1 MLLKIS
7 DLFKKIELKRFTKC
21 GSFWHYLD
29 VSAKSLTERGNS
41 NYLLVANSS
50 TPFNR
55 AFFVR
60 EVRTPKINPA
70 MDLFSMVACDW
81 QRLIV
86 GCVPQVAVFH
96 PVARYRP
103 KAWKLLAV
111 TSIQYLV
118 ELIAMIYQFLGV
130 SRQHY
135 DRTKAEQIRIQADNE
150 QQARAYL
157 ARHYVLILLGRL
169 PNFAKNDR
177 TLVIP
182 ENLWKDCIK
191 QHKSLYETTQ
201 IFVQNHNLNDTEQN
215 HSLLNVPTM
224 EVADA

>member
-1 MLLKIS
+1 MLFKIS
-7 DLFKKIELKRFTKC
+7 DLFKKSDLKRFTKC

-29 VSAKSLTERGNS
+29 VSAKSLAERGNS
-41 NYLLVANSS
+41 NNKTLADSS

-60 EVRTPKINPA
+60 EFRTPKENVFLKNQER
-70 MDLFSMVACDW
+70 LFLSMVACDW

-86 GCVPQVAVFH
+86 GCIPMFAVFH

-111 TSIQYLV
+111 TLTKINIGVTQ
-118 ELIAMIYQFLGV
+118 MIYQFIGI

-135 DRTKAEQIRIQADNE
+135 DQTKAEQIRIQADNE

-169 PNFAKNDR
+169 PNTAKNDR
-177 TLVIP
+177 TL
-182 ENLWKDCIK
+182 
-191 QHKSLYETTQ
+191 
-201 IFVQNHNLNDTEQN
+201 
-215 HSLLNVPTM
+215 
-224 EVADA
+224 EVKGGVYA

>member
-1 MLLKIS
+1 MKSISRQRDYIKMLFKIS
-7 DLFKKIELKRFTKC
+7 DLFKKSKLKRFTKC

-29 VSAKSLTERGNS
+29 VSAKSLAERGNS

-60 EVRTPKINPA
+60 EVRTPKIRYANSHNGIFSINSI
-70 MDLFSMVACDW
+70 LSIFGLTGFISMVACDW

-111 TSIQYLV
+111 TSIQHLV
-118 ELIAMIYQFLGV
+118 ELIAMIYLFKAI
-130 SRQHY
+130 SRLDLRNTSKPISSFPCY
-135 DRTKAEQIRIQADNE
+135 TIRIKADNLE
-150 QQARAYL
+150 QAKAI
-157 ARHYVLILLGRL
+157 VC
-169 PNFAKNDR
+169 PFFAVK
-177 TLVIP
+177 
-182 ENLWKDCIK
+182 
-191 QHKSLYETTQ
+191 
-201 IFVQNHNLNDTEQN
+201 
-215 HSLLNVPTM
+215 
-224 EVADA
+224 EVDHA

>member
-1 MLLKIS
+1 MLFKIS

-21 GSFWHYLD
+21 GSFWHYLV
-29 VSAKSLTERGNS
+29 VSAKSLAERGNS
-41 NYLLVANSS
+41 NNKSTANSS

-86 GCVPQVAVFH
+86 GCVPLIAVFH

-111 TSIQYLV
+111 TLNKFINGVTQ
-118 ELIAMIYQFLGV
+118 MIYQFIGI

-135 DRTKAEQIRIQADNE
+135 DQTKAEQIRILADNE
-150 QQARAYL
+150 TQARAYL
-157 ARHYVLILLGRL
+157 ARDYVLISLGRL
-169 PNFAKNDR
+169 PNTAKNDR
-177 TLVIP
+177 TL
-182 ENLWKDCIK
+182 
-191 QHKSLYETTQ
+191 
-201 IFVQNHNLNDTEQN
+201 
-215 HSLLNVPTM
+215 
-224 EVADA
+224 EVKGGIYA

>member
-1 MLLKIS
+1 MKSISRQKDYIKMLFKIS
-7 DLFKKIELKRFTKC
+7 DLFKKSELKRFTKC

-29 VSAKSLTERGNS
+29 VSAKSLAERGNS

-60 EVRTPKINPA
+60 EVRTPKIRYANSHNGIFSINSI
-70 MDLFSMVACDW
+70 LSIFGLTGFISMVACDW

-118 ELIAMIYQFLGV
+118 EIIAMIYQFLGI

-135 DRTKAEQIRIQADNE
+135 DQTKAEQIRIQADNE
-150 QQARAYL
+150 EQARAYL

-169 PNFAKNDR
+169 PNTAKNDR
-177 TLVIP
+177 TL
-182 ENLWKDCIK
+182 
-191 QHKSLYETTQ
+191 
-201 IFVQNHNLNDTEQN
+201 
-215 HSLLNVPTM
+215 
-224 EVADA
+224 EVKGGIYA

>member
-1 MLLKIS
+1 MLFKIS
-7 DLFKKIELKRFTKC
+7 DLFKKSELKRFTKC
-21 GSFWHYLD
+21 GQFWHHSA

-41 NYLLVANSS
+41 NNKSLANSS

-86 GCVPQVAVFH
+86 GCVPVIAVFH

-111 TSIQYLV
+111 TLNKFITGVTQ
-118 ELIAMIYQFLGV
+118 MIYQFLGI

-169 PNFAKNDR
+169 PNTAKNDR
-177 TLVIP
+177 TLVI
-182 ENLWKDCIK
+182 
-191 QHKSLYETTQ
+191 QGGVY
-201 IFVQNHNLNDTEQN
+201 
-215 HSLLNVPTM
+215 
-224 EVADA
+224 A

>member
-1 MLLKIS
+1 MKSISRQRDYIKMLFKKS
-7 DLFKKIELKRFTKC
+7 DLFKKSELKRFTKC
-21 GSFWHYLD
+21 GAFWHYLI

-41 NYLLVANSS
+41 NNKTLANSS

-60 EVRTPKINPA
+60 KVRTPKINPV

-86 GCVPQVAVFH
+86 GCIPMFAVFH

-111 TSIQYLV
+111 T
-118 ELIAMIYQFLGV
+118 LININIGVTQMIYQFIGI

-135 DRTKAEQIRIQADNE
+135 DQTKAEQIRILADNE
-150 QQARAYL
+150 TQARAYL
-157 ARHYVLILLGRL
+157 ARDYVLISLGRL
-169 PNFAKNDR
+169 PNTAKNDR
-177 TLVIP
+177 TL
-182 ENLWKDCIK
+182 
-191 QHKSLYETTQ
+191 
-201 IFVQNHNLNDTEQN
+201 
-215 HSLLNVPTM
+215 
-224 EVADA
+224 EVKGGIYA

>member
-1 MLLKIS
+1 MLFKKS
-7 DLFKKIELKRFTKC
+7 DLFKKSELKRFTKC
-21 GSFWHYLD
+21 GAFWHYLD

-41 NYLLVANSS
+41 NNKTLANSS

-60 EVRTPKINPA
+60 KVRTPKINPV

-86 GCVPQVAVFH
+86 GCIPMFAVFH

-111 TSIQYLV
+111 T
-118 ELIAMIYQFLGV
+118 LININIGVTQMIYQFLGI

-157 ARHYVLILLGRL
+157 ARNYVLVLLGRL
-169 PNFAKNDR
+169 PNSAKNDR
-177 TLVIP
+177 TL
-182 ENLWKDCIK
+182 
-191 QHKSLYETTQ
+191 
-201 IFVQNHNLNDTEQN
+201 
-215 HSLLNVPTM
+215 
-224 EVADA
+224 EVKGSVYA

>member
-1 MLLKIS
+1 MKSISRQKDYIKMLFKIS
-7 DLFKKIELKRFTKC
+7 DLFKKSKLKRFTKC

-29 VSAKSLTERGNS
+29 VSAKSLAERGNS
-41 NYLLVANSS
+41 NNKHTANSS

-60 EVRTPKINPA
+60 EVRTPKIRYANSHNGIFSINSI
-70 MDLFSMVACDW
+70 LSIFGLTGFISMVACDW

-86 GCVPQVAVFH
+86 GCVPYVAVFH

-111 TSIQYLV
+111 TLNNFTYGVTQ
-118 ELIAMIYQFLGV
+118 MIYQFIGI

-135 DRTKAEQIRIQADNE
+135 DQTKAEQIRIQADNE
-150 QQARAYL
+150 EQARAYL

-169 PNFAKNDR
+169 PNTAKNDR
-177 TLVIP
+177 TL
-182 ENLWKDCIK
+182 
-191 QHKSLYETTQ
+191 
-201 IFVQNHNLNDTEQN
+201 
-215 HSLLNVPTM
+215 
-224 EVADA
+224 EVKGGIYA

>member
-1 MLLKIS
+1 MKSISRQKDYIKMRFKKS
-7 DLFKKIELKRFTKC
+7 DLFKKSELKRFTKC
-21 GSFWHYLD
+21 GSFWHYLI

-41 NYLLVANSS
+41 NNKHTANSS

-86 GCVPQVAVFH
+86 GCVPYVAVFH

-111 TSIQYLV
+111 TLNNFTYGVTQ
-118 ELIAMIYQFLGV
+118 MIYQFLGI

-135 DRTKAEQIRIQADNE
+135 DQTKAEQIRILADNE
-150 QQARAYL
+150 TQARAYL
-157 ARHYVLILLGRL
+157 ARNYVLIPLGRL
-169 PNFAKNDR
+169 PNTAKNDR
-177 TLVIP
+177 TL
-182 ENLWKDCIK
+182 
-191 QHKSLYETTQ
+191 
-201 IFVQNHNLNDTEQN
+201 
-215 HSLLNVPTM
+215 
-224 EVADA
+224 EVKGGVYA

>member
-1 MLLKIS
+1 MLFKIS
-7 DLFKKIELKRFTKC
+7 DLFKKSKLKRFTKC
-21 GSFWHYLD
+21 GLFWHYLV
-29 VSAKSLTERGNS
+29 VSAKSLAERGNS

-60 EVRTPKINPA
+60 EVRTPKINPV

-118 ELIAMIYQFLGV
+118 ELIAMIYLFKAV
-130 SRQHY
+130 SRLDLRNTSKPISSFPCY
-135 DRTKAEQIRIQADNE
+135 TIRIKADNLE
-150 QQARAYL
+150 QAKAI
-157 ARHYVLILLGRL
+157 VC
-169 PNFAKNDR
+169 PFFAVK
-177 TLVIP
+177 
-182 ENLWKDCIK
+182 
-191 QHKSLYETTQ
+191 
-201 IFVQNHNLNDTEQN
+201 
-215 HSLLNVPTM
+215 
-224 EVADA
+224 EVAYA